1 MKEDDMKT
9 IMAIYSG
16 IAMHALVTADRTLLN
31 EPSELARQSVRMG
44 SIMADELEQRF
55 KKITEES
62 K

>member
-1 MKEDDMKT
+1 MKT

-44 SIMADELEQRF
+44 SIMADELEQKCENLRR
-55 KKITEES
+55 KPQQNYS
-62 K
+62 G